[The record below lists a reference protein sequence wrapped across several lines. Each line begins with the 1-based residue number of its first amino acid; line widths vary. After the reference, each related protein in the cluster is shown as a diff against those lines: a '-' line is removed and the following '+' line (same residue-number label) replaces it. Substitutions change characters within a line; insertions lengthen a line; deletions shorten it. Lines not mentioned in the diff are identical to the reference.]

1 MQPSGTARSVELIPA
16 TPQRLWGKPAVANFA
31 LGGLGAGLYLAATV
45 EVWLGAPGA
54 VNVASW
60 LGPALVVAGFIAV
73 ATEAGRP
80 LRGPRVLVRLRTSWM
95 SRELWVGGGFIV
107 LAGAE
112 LVFRLVWLR
121 YPAAAAAIGL
131 CLAQGWILRHARGVA
146 AWDVPLMP
154 LVFLQSAI
162 VSGTGLL
169 VLVEVAAGRGLD
181 GAFLIAA
188 ALGVVAGMLVWRG
201 FVGWPGGPAFVRST
215 AALKSGRAGVV
226 ILAAGY
232 LAPLLLGTLAVTLP
246 TGGAGALA
254 LGAIL
259 MVAGQVY
266 AKAELILTAG
276 QLRPITLANLTLRRR
291 TS

>member
-1 MQPSGTARSVELIPA
+1 MQTSVAARSVELIPA

-31 LGGLGAGLYLAATV
+31 LGGLGAGLYLAAVV

-60 LGPALVVAGFIAV
+60 LGPVLVLAGFVTV

-95 SRELWVGGGFIV
+95 SRELWVGGLFIA
-107 LAGAE
+107 LAGTE
-112 LVFRLVWLR
+112 VVFPLAWLR

-146 AWDVPLMP
+146 AWDVSLMP

-162 VSGTGLL
+162 VSGAGLL
-169 VLVEVAAGRGLD
+169 VAVEVVAGRVLD
-181 GAFLIAA
+181 GAFLIATLLA
-188 ALGVVAGMLVWRG
+188 VVAGMLVWRG
-201 FVGWPGGPAFVRST
+201 FLAWPGGPAFVRAT
-215 AALKSGRAGVV
+215 AQLRGGRAGVL

-232 LAPLLLGTLAVTLP
+232 LAPLLLGTLALTVP
-246 TGGAGALA
+246 PAGAGALG

-259 MVAGQVY
+259 MIAGQVY

-291 TS
+291 AS